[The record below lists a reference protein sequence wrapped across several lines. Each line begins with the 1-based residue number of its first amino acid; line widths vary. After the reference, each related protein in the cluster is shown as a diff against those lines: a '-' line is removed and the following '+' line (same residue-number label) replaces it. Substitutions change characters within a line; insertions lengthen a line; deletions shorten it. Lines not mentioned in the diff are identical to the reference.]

1 MLSHPQDQSLKAGHG
16 FAPSEWAVLAHGGAP
31 ALRSPPRQG
40 PRSPA
45 PCRAAAPGRR
55 LTHAR
60 AGSGGTCVVPPP
72 TRGCCATG
80 CHRAAGARCQWGG
93 GGWPPWAPRPVGSA
107 SSPPPPPVGVRA
119 PPLGCL
125 RCHLAVAPGRGL
137 RAGGGGPQ
145 CPNQLSQW
153 GIGTWSPELVAS
165 EEHPRH
171 AQWGTRQEGLP
182 RRGHGSL
189 PVADGTQPH
198 HPCAMCT
205 HSSAHLPSPSPP

>member
-45 PCRAAAPGRR
+45 PCRAAAPGCR

-107 SSPPPPPVGVRA
+107 SPPPPGGRQSPSIGLPEVPPCSGTRKRSPCRWRRA
-119 PPLGCL
+119 SVPKPTITMGHWYL
-125 RCHLAVAPGRGL
+125 VP
-137 RAGGGGPQ
+137 RAGGLGGAPTPCTVGHQ
-145 CPNQLSQW
+145 AGRAAPAWPWIPPCGRWYPA
-153 GIGTWSPELVAS
+153 TSP
-165 EEHPRH
+165 
-171 AQWGTRQEGLP
+171 
-182 RRGHGSL
+182 
-189 PVADGTQPH
+189 
-198 HPCAMCT
+198 MCT
-205 HSSAHLPSPSPP
+205 HGSAHLPSPSPP